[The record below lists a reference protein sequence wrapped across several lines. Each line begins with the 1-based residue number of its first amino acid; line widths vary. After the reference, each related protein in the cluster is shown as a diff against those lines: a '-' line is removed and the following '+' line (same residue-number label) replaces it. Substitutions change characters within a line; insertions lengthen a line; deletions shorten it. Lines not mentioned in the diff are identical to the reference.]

1 MSSEPRPVRH
11 STLEDLFGIGSGS
24 ILFAIG
30 ITIMHSSSVLTG
42 GTAGLALMISKR
54 LGSAVGT
61 VYLLT
66 GIPFLLLA
74 LWKKGWKF
82 TLRSTL
88 NLAFVSLLVNE
99 MPKVFSLHIN
109 NKLFASIFANILLGV
124 GMVVIFRHFSS
135 LGGFNVIALLAQ
147 EKFGIRAGYVQLAL
161 DSLVLL
167 VGLTSYIF
175 NVVLISL
182 IGAALLNISL
192 AINHREDR
200 YLGRSGQKA

>member
-1 MSSEPRPVRH
+1 
-11 STLEDLFGIGSGS
+11 
-24 ILFAIG
+24 
-30 ITIMHSSSVLTG
+30 MHSSSVLTG

-161 DSLVLL
+161 DSSVLL
-167 VGLTSYIF
+167 VGLTSYSF

>member
-1 MSSEPRPVRH
+1 
-11 STLEDLFGIGSGS
+11 
-24 ILFAIG
+24 
-30 ITIMHSSSVLTG
+30 
-42 GTAGLALMISKR
+42 
-54 LGSAVGT
+54 
-61 VYLLT
+61 
-66 GIPFLLLA
+66 
-74 LWKKGWKF
+74 
-82 TLRSTL
+82 
-88 NLAFVSLLVNE
+88 
-99 MPKVFSLHIN
+99 
-109 NKLFASIFANILLGV
+109 
-124 GMVVIFRHFSS
+124 MVVIFRHFSS

-167 VGLTSYIF
+167 VGLTSYSF